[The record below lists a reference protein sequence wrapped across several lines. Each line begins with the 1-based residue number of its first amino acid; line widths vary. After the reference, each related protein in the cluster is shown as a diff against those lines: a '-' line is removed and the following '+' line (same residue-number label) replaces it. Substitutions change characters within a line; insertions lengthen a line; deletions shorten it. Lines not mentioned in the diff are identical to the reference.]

1 MSPDTRFAIDAMR
14 LAVFPSQ
21 YLRNRSGNVFEPM
34 KPTVVLFSIDGMRPD
49 GLLQANTPNI
59 DRLMSRGAYTMR
71 ARSVMPS
78 VTLPCHTSM
87 MRGVD
92 VPRHGITTNI
102 FTPLARPVPSL
113 FDVAHDNGLLAGSF
127 YNWGELRDLCNPWS
141 LKVNYMVND
150 SHDANGD
157 WNVALG
163 VAEYIEKR
171 PLDLIF
177 VYLGCTDSA
186 GHDYGWMSEPYIA
199 AIGDADRCIGRVLEA
214 LTDRGHEVIAF
225 VGTDHGGHD
234 RHHGTEADEDMT
246 IPWMVSGPGIPAGE
260 IASEVR
266 IYDTAPTIASLLGLP
281 LPREWDGRPIP
292 EVVGQ
297 LE

>member
-1 MSPDTRFAIDAMR
+1 
-14 LAVFPSQ
+14 
-21 YLRNRSGNVFEPM
+21 M

-59 DRLMSRGAYTMR
+59 DRLIASGAYTMN

-87 MRGVD
+87 FRGVD

-113 FDVAHDNGLLAGSF
+113 FDVAHDNGLVAGAF
-127 YNWGELRDLCNPWS
+127 YNWGELRDLYSPSS

-150 SHDANGD
+150 SHDDEGD
-157 WNVALG
+157 WHVALG
-163 VAEYIEKR
+163 ASSFIASR
-171 PLDLIF
+171 SFDLIF

-186 GHDYGWMSEPYIA
+186 GHDFGWMSDPYIQ
-199 AIGDADRCIGRVLEA
+199 AISEADRCIGHVLDA
-214 LTDRGHEVIAF
+214 LAKTDRETIVL

-234 RHHGTEADEDMT
+234 RHHGTEVPEDMT
-246 IPWMVSGPGIPAGE
+246 IPWIISGPGIAAGE
-260 IASEVR
+260 IKSEVR
-266 IYDTAPTIASLLGLP
+266 LYDTAPTMAALLGLP

-292 EVVGQ
+292 EVVSQ
-297 LE
+297 QS